1 MLRSCARLALLGGVL
16 ALHTGQTRRAAAKST
31 IPGDWSAAKTA
42 VSSRRGARESEP
54 EPEPAA
60 ELNLL
65 FDSRC
70 WVCRMEVDHLTAN
83 GAAANGVRFTDVED
97 ALRRASA
104 VAASGA
110 AGATGEGVISP

>member
-83 GAAANGVRFTDVED
+83 GAAASDRAHRHGEQ
-97 ALRRASA
+97 RRLD
-104 VAASGA
+104 
-110 AGATGEGVISP
+110 